1 MRIFFLCLLLLLPNL
16 CALAAPADD
25 IWMSVLLDGR
35 KIGHLHTTRTIRDGS
50 VITTQKMEIALE
62 RAGVTVAL
70 SSGET
75 DAETPDGEPLA
86 FASRTVISGIASM
99 VNGVRRSDGRFDVVS
114 EVGGAKQARVIGW
127 PPGALLAEGLR
138 LSSSRDLSKP
148 GTQLRQLAF
157 QIESLDAVEVDST
170 VGARERVDLP
180 DGAHTLM
187 RVNQIVHMAGAPSRS
202 TSWVDADG
210 TVYKMIMP
218 LLGYELT
225 TVACSQACALAPN
238 QGTDILVHALAR
250 APAAIA
256 PADLR
261 HGIVIDIAARD
272 GTPLQF
278 AQTSEQRVRTTAQ
291 GVELRIAPLDAGM
304 PAGPEAAPIPADTQ
318 PDDWLQSDA
327 PQIRKLAQEG
337 VGSAKTP
344 LEQMQNLQEF
354 VRRFIRTKDL
364 NVGYASALEVAKN
377 PEGDCTEHAVLLA
390 ALGRALGIPT
400 RVVDGLAYVG
410 EYIGADHVFV
420 PHAWMQAYI
429 DGHWRS
435 FDAALPGFDAGHIAL
450 FVGDGDPWQ
459 FFAGMDTLG
468 RMRIERVTPLSA
480 AASGAGTP

>member
-1 MRIFFLCLLLLLPNL
+1 MRIILLYLLLLLPNL

-35 KIGHLHTTRTIRDGS
+35 KIGHLHSTRAIRDGS
-50 VITTQKMEIALE
+50 VISTQKMEVALE
-62 RAGVTVAL
+62 RAGVTMAL
-70 SSGET
+70 STGET
-75 DAETPDGEPLA
+75 DAETPDGKPLA
-86 FASRTVISGIASM
+86 FASRTAISGIAST
-99 VNGVRRSDGRFDVVS
+99 VSGVRRSDDRFDVTS
-114 EVGGAKQARVIGW
+114 EVGGAKQTRVIDW

-138 LSSSRDLSKP
+138 LSSLRDAAKP
-148 GTQLRQLAF
+148 GAQSRQLAF

-170 VGARERVDLP
+170 VGTRERVDLP
-180 DGAHTLM
+180 DGARELL
-187 RVNQIVHMAGAPSRS
+187 RVNQIVRLAGAPARS
-202 TSWVDADG
+202 TNWIDADG

-225 TVACSQACALAPN
+225 LVACSRACALAPN
-238 QGTDILVHALAR
+238 QGSDILVHALAR

-256 PADLR
+256 PSDLR
-261 HGIVIDIAARD
+261 HGLVIDIAARD

-278 AQTSEQRVRTTAQ
+278 AQTSEQRVRTMEN
-291 GVELRIAPLDAGM
+291 GVELRIAPLDAGV
-304 PAGPEAAPIPADTQ
+304 PAGPEAAPTTADTQ

-337 VGSAKTP
+337 AGNAKTP
-344 LEQMQNLQEF
+344 LEQLQNLQEF

-390 ALGRALGIPT
+390 ALGRALDIPT
-400 RVVDGLAYVG
+400 RVVDGLAYTDH
-410 EYIGADHVFV
+410 YAGAEHVFV
-420 PHAWMQAYI
+420 PHAWTQAYV

-450 FVGDGDPWQ
+450 SVGNGDPWR

-468 RMRIERVTPLSA
+468 RMRIAKIEPLA
-480 AASGAGTP
+480 AARR